1 MGALSAG
8 ISLELEAIVSVG
20 FAVQAGH
27 KLIGV
32 AVRCAGGF
40 RVFSSDFT
48 YRRLEDRIFPNMR
61 AVARSVAQLGAPA

>member
-1 MGALSAG
+1 M
-8 ISLELEAIVSVG
+8 SVG

-40 RVFSSDFT
+40 RVFCSDLK
-48 YRRLEDRIFPNMR
+48 YQKLEGRTFPNMR
-61 AVARSVAQLGAPA
+61 AIARSVAQLGAPA

>member
-1 MGALSAG
+1 MPFD
-8 ISLELEAIVSVG
+8 LEAIVSVG

-40 RVFSSDFT
+40 RLFSSDFA
-48 YRRLEDRIFPNMR
+48 YRRLEGRTFPNFR
-61 AVARSVAQLGAPA
+61 AITRSVARLGVPA